1 MFRVM
6 KVSGPLN
13 PSEKKALEAEFLR
26 AAKSEWQKVQVR
38 RKKMEKGRSKAQRE
52 ISGIESRASELRR
65 RYMVDP
71 TLREIDRKYRERMKI
86 EDFVQLHCPECGD
99 SDKGNRM
106 NGKPWCFKCNVM
118 LVPKGKVSKWFKG
131 TVKVVK
137 KSLRDDL
144 RRLNPGLH
152 PEESK

>member
-1 MFRVM
+1 MATSEM
-6 KVSGPLN
+6 
-13 PSEKKALEAEFLR
+13 EKKFLEA
-26 AAKSEWQKVQVR
+26 AKVEWQKLQVR
-38 RKKMEKGRSKAQRE
+38 RKKLEKGRSHLQQDIGE
-52 ISGIESRASELRR
+52 IEKKASELRQ
-65 RYMVDP
+65 RYMMDP
-71 TLREIDRKYRERMKI
+71 ALRDIDKKFRERLEI
-86 EDFVQLHCPECGD
+86 EDFVQLHCPTCGD
-99 SDKGNRM
+99 SDKGNKM

-144 RRLNPGLH
+144 RRLNPGLN